1 MTDLLSVCARACV
14 EFLFSCNYYIGVI
27 VLGIVVVY
35 VKVGRAYVV
44 VVVVLL
50 LLPVFFLL
58 LLTCT
63 LLLLLLLLYLLLLL
77 EFVCRLVSCGMEHSI
92 FHLMKIIFHILTI
105 VGMNTFI
112 ICIHYVLFSMLSQ
125 TGTIVNISRWEFQLT
140 KEVLD
145 FSN

>member
-1 MTDLLSVCARACV
+1 M
-14 EFLFSCNYYIGVI
+14 
-27 VLGIVVVY
+27 VY

-44 VVVVLL
+44 VVVVAVVVASVLL
-50 LLPVFFLL
+50 VALDMYVVAVVVVAVF
-58 LLTCT
+58 
-63 LLLLLLLLYLLLLL
+63 
-77 EFVCRLVSCGMEHSI
+77 VIVVRIRLSPCGMEHSI